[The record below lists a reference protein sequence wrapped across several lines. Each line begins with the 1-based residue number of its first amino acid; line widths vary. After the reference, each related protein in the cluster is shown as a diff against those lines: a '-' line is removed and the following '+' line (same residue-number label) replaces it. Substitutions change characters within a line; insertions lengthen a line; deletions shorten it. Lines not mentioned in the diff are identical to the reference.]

1 MAFEPPRPQ
10 GLDLYHAWVSSASR
24 RVRFALEE
32 KGLPWRGILVDLLK
46 FEQHEPG
53 YLALNPNGVVPT
65 LVHDGRPVIESTA
78 ICEYLDDAF
87 PENPLRPAD
96 AHGRA
101 RMRVWSKWTDEVAIR
116 AFQVASWNRMMGP
129 TARKWTDAEV
139 EARLDR
145 IPNPD
150 RREDWR
156 RMAREPFGEREIGHA
171 VDNIRRT
178 LDRMEAAL
186 ANGPWLAGDAFSLA
200 DIHLSAY
207 IVRIDEHASR
217 GVTLDRYP
225 RTADWWARLQARPA
239 FARARIEPVT
249 FRD

>member
-1 MAFEPPRPQ
+1 MPFEPPRPQ
-10 GLDLYHAWVSSASR
+10 GLDLYHAWISSASR

-32 KGLPWRGILVDLLK
+32 KGLPWRGVLIDLLK

-65 LVHDGRPVIESTA
+65 LTHDGRPVIEATV

-87 PENPLRPAD
+87 PETPLRPAD

-129 TARKWTDAEV
+129 TARQWSDAEV
-139 EARLDR
+139 EARLAR
-145 IPNPD
+145 VPNPD

-156 RMAREPFGEREIGHA
+156 RMAREPFGEAEIAHA
-171 VDNIRRT
+171 LANIRRT
-178 LDRMEAAL
+178 LGRMEAAL
-186 ANGPWLAGDAFSLA
+186 ADGPWLAGESFSLA
-200 DIHLSAY
+200 DIHMSAY
-207 IVRIDEHASR
+207 AVRLGEYEAKGLRWAD
-217 GVTLDRYP
+217 YP
-225 RTADWWARLQARPA
+225 RAADWWARLQARPA
-239 FARARIEPVT
+239 FARAKIEPVV